1 MILVNCSSSNKHRTP
16 LKTTIYYS
24 DMNSINSMNWD
35 GFRYFVAAAE
45 AGSLSAAA
53 STLSSNQS
61 TVGRHIDALES
72 ALGTRLFQ
80 RSVKGLSLT
89 EEGQAVFEQAQTM
102 LGTVVKIQRVVQG
115 GEATARGTVR
125 LSLPEGLGL
134 EVLIPALDDFYQ
146 QSPEVKLIFNVSTTT
161 ANLMQG
167 EADVAVRLFRPE
179 ESDLVVKYLGEMRL
193 GLYAS
198 QDYEK
203 NYGLPKMLRDIRKHK
218 VITYGDHLS
227 ILSENQWLL
236 DHSEDA
242 KRILCSD
249 STATRFRAALSGV
262 GISIQ
267 PEVLAQTSPNLIR
280 LFRSVKLPAHKVWLV
295 YHQDVR
301 HMSRIRAVVDFIS
314 GHLGDVLNA

>member
-1 MILVNCSSSNKHRTP
+1 M
-16 LKTTIYYS
+16 
-24 DMNSINSMNWD
+24 NSMNWD
-35 GFRYFVAAAE
+35 GFRYFIAAAE

-53 STLSSNQS
+53 NILSSNQS

-72 ALGTRLFQ
+72 VLGIKLFQ

-89 EEGQAVFEQAQTM
+89 EEGQAIYEQSLTM
-102 LGTVVKIQRVVQG
+102 KNTVVKIQRVVQG

-146 QSPEVKLIFNVSTTT
+146 QYPEVKLVFNVSATT
-161 ANLMQG
+161 ANLTQG

-179 ESDLVVKYLGEMRL
+179 ESDLIVKYLGEMKL

-198 QDYEK
+198 QSYEK
-203 NYGLPKMLRDIRKHK
+203 NHGLPKQLKDVRQHK

-227 ILSENQWLL
+227 ILPENQWLL
-236 DHSEDA
+236 NHSDEA

-249 STATRFRAALSGV
+249 STATRFKAAVSGI

-267 PEVLAQTSPNLIR
+267 PEVLAKTSPNLIH
-280 LFRSVKLPAHKVWLV
+280 LFHSVKLPAHKVWLV
-295 YHQDVR
+295 YHKDVR

-314 GHLGDVLNA
+314 SCLFEEFKND